1 MNNRLTSV
9 DSQRSFSYVLS
20 IPLIV
25 YCGVLITLLAACF
38 SSITKESFVVAFSQ
52 SAIIHSIQLSL
63 FTSIASSVIVIA
75 LATPISY
82 MLSKFEFLGKNIID
96 MLMDLP
102 IFLPPLVS
110 GLCILIFFNSQF
122 GNFIE
127 TFVEIIYT
135 WKGIMLTQVVIGCSY
150 AIRVIKSSFD
160 STSSEMEK
168 LSMVLGASRWKTFLY
183 VSIPVNRNGIISG
196 GIISWCRIF
205 GLYGP
210 ILLVAGTMRNKTELM
225 PSSIFLE
232 TSIGKIDVA
241 LVIAF
246 MMIIISLII
255 LFIFKRIGGGAQTV

>member
-1 MNNRLTSV
+1 M
-9 DSQRSFSYVLS
+9 LS
-20 IPLIV
+20 IPVIV
-25 YCGVLITLLAACF
+25 YCGMLIALIAAYF
-38 SSITKESFVVAFSQ
+38 LSITKESFIVAFSQ
-52 SAIIHSIQLSL
+52 PAIIHSIQLSL
-63 FTSIASSVIVIA
+63 FTSITSSLIVIA

-82 MLSKFEFLGKNIID
+82 VLSKFDFYGKSLLD

-110 GLCILIFFNSQF
+110 GLCILIFFNSQL

-135 WKGIMLTQVVIGCSY
+135 WKGIILTQVIIGCSY

-168 LSMVLGASRWKTFLY
+168 LSMILGASRWKTFFY
-183 VSIPVNRNGIISG
+183 VSIPVNKNGIISG

-255 LFIFKRIGGGAQTV
+255 LFVFKRIGGETQTI